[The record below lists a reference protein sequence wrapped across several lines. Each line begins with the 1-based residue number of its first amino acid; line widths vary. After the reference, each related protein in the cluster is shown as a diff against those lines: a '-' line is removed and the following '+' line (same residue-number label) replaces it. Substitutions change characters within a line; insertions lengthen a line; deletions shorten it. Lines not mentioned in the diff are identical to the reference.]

1 MHRLTLT
8 YSKPLLRQA
17 VWGFWWRL
25 VGWRFIAA
33 MALVGGSLAM
43 LVLRGDT
50 SWVVGALASVLV
62 FGIAVIVALYVV
74 HYRNAL
80 HKFKA
85 MGHPQATFEATE
97 AHLWVSS
104 GAGTATLPWTAVT
117 EIWQFKSCWLLLFSK
132 AQFIT
137 LPLADMTPEAA
148 AFIVARVQAAGG
160 KVS

>member
-33 MALVGGSLAM
+33 MALVAGSLAM

-80 HKFKA
+80 HKLKA
-85 MGHPQATFEATE
+85 MGHPQATFEASE
-97 AHLWVSS
+97 AQLWVSS

-117 EIWQFKSCWLLLFSK
+117 EIWQLKSCWLLLFSK

-137 LPLADMTPEAA
+137 LPRADMTPETA
-148 AFIVARVQAAGG
+148 AFIAARVQAAGG